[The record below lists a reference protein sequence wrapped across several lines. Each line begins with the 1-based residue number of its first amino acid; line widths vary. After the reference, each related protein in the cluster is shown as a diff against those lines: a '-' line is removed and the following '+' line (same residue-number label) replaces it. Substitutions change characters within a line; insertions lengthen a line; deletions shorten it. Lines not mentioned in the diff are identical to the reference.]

1 MRQTLVLVLRNT
13 LRHKFRTAFTVF
25 GIGISLFA
33 FCFIRIML
41 DAWHSGVEGSAKN
54 RLVVRNSVSLVF
66 YLPRSYL
73 ATISRMPGVSLV
85 GYANWFGGKYKD
97 KSYRFAQFAVSDEY
111 LDVYPEYLLT
121 EKEKKDFFSKKSGA
135 VIGADIAADYGL
147 KVGDIMNVEGTIFPG
162 LWQFEITGLIKGR
175 DPNTDT
181 RLLLFHWDY
190 LNDRNKVEIQRQPD
204 YVGFYVVQLNAQTN
218 PAEVS
223 QRIDQEFS
231 NSFAETLTETETAFQ
246 QSFVS
251 MSSSI
256 ITALQLVS
264 SVVVFIMLL
273 VLSNTIVLSV
283 RERARE
289 YAVLRALGFEKR
301 HLAILIFGEAL
312 LLSVLGF
319 LLLVIV
325 LTIFLMAPKRAIF
338 GELMNFFP
346 VIQLSAFT
354 VAVTVTITLALAC
367 FSSVVPFLRLFRMR
381 ITEALRAFH

>member
-1 MRQTLVLVLRNT
+1 MRETLVLVLRNT
-13 LRHKFRTAFTVF
+13 LRHKFRSGFTVI

-41 DAWHSGVEGSAKN
+41 DAWHSGVESSAKN

-73 ATISRMPGVSLV
+73 ATISRLAGVSRV

-97 KSYRFAQFAVSDEY
+97 KSYRFAQFAISDEY

-121 EKEKKDFFSKKSGA
+121 EQEKKAFFSKKSGA
-135 VIGADIAADYGL
+135 LIGADIAADYGL
-147 KVGDIMNVEGTIFPG
+147 KVGDTMHVEGTIFPG

-181 RLLLFHWDY
+181 RLLLFHWNY
-190 LNDRNKVEIQRQPD
+190 LNERNKAEIQRQPD
-204 YVGFYVVQLNAQTN
+204 YVGFYVVQLTPQAN

-223 QRIDQEFS
+223 RAIDLEFS
-231 NSFAETLTETETAFQ
+231 NSFAETLAETETAFQ

-256 ITALQLVS
+256 ITVLQLVS

-312 LLSVLGF
+312 LLSALGF
-319 LLLVIV
+319 FSLTLLLAA
-325 LTIFLMAPKRAIF
+325 FLFAPKRALF
-338 GELMNFFP
+338 GELLNFFP
-346 VIQLSAFT
+346 VIQLSPFT
-354 VAVTVTITLALAC
+354 VFATVAITLGLAC
-367 FSSVVPFLRLFRMR
+367 LSSIVPFVTLFRMR
-381 ITEALRAFH
+381 VTEALRAFR